1 MKLSQMGP
9 EEVSTAAAGT
19 VMCVLVPVSLV
30 SGQEPQ
36 PQVALAWRAGEQQ
49 GRSQPLHP
57 HPGQG
62 RLRFEIPVSALHGV
76 SVTLRAITWPTDQGA
91 ISVLWER
98 TYWPYLEGGVPR
110 LLHRQLAPANAG
122 TRNGR
127 GGMSAVGGQEDADAE
142 PILQDILVPE
152 TGRPS

>member
-1 MKLSQMGP
+1 MGP

-62 RLRFEIPVSALHGV
+62 KLRFEIPVSALHGV
-76 SVTLRAITWPTDQGA
+76 PVTLRAITWPTDQGV

-110 LLHRQLAPANAG
+110 LLHRQLAPANTG
-122 TRNGR
+122 TRDGR
-127 GGMSAVGGQEDADAE
+127 GIVSAVGGREDAGDV
-142 PILQDILVPE
+142 PILQEILVRE
-152 TGRPS
+152 TGISS